1 MVWQICCR
9 KSVCR
14 TRQMSGASFC
24 SASSASVWT
33 SGPWPSLAASCATV
47 LSTLIMQRAPMPNL
61 YPDPSCSPVCSF
73 NGIDHLTSDVLLDGW
88 TQKWLSHSLR
98 LMSNKVL
105 IRRHAVACS
114 AAAGPVTL
122 LLRAVPVL
130 LYRADFH
137 DCIAHTGSI
146 SACVLTVTCPPL
158 QACHVGTFLGI
169 SAAFPACSLIHCNCR
184 HTT

>member
-1 MVWQICCR
+1 
-9 KSVCR
+9 
-14 TRQMSGASFC
+14 
-24 SASSASVWT
+24 
-33 SGPWPSLAASCATV
+33 
-47 LSTLIMQRAPMPNL
+47 MPNL
-61 YPDPSCSPVCSF
+61 YPEPSCSPVCSF

-105 IRRHAVACS
+105 IRWHAVACS

-158 QACHVGTFLGI
+158 QACHVGTFGHIGRFSCLLADTLQLQAYDLTSI
-169 SAAFPACSLIHCNCR
+169 QCMLAWPA
-184 HTT
+184 